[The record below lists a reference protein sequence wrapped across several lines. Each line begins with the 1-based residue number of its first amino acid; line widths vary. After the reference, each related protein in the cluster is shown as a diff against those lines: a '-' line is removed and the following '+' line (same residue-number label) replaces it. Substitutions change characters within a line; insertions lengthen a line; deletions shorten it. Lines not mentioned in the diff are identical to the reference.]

1 MWKEQTMPEEQT
13 LEELFGKLDEI
24 VAGLEDSSVS
34 LEDSFKAYEEGVT
47 LLKLCNEKI
56 DRVEKQVLMLNE
68 EGGLDEF

>member
-1 MWKEQTMPEEQT
+1 MGKEQTMPEEQT

-47 LLKLCNEKI
+47 LLKL
-56 DRVEKQVLMLNE
+56 
-68 EGGLDEF
+68 

>member
-1 MWKEQTMPEEQT
+1 MEKEQAMPEEQT

-56 DRVEKQVLMLNE
+56 DRVEKQVLVLNE

>member
-1 MWKEQTMPEEQT
+1 MEKEQAMPEEQT

>member
-1 MWKEQTMPEEQT
+1 MEKEQAMPEEQT
-13 LEELFGKLDEI
+13 LEEWFGKLDEI

-56 DRVEKQVLMLNE
+56 DRVEKQVLVLNE